1 MNTLAFHLGPFQFD
15 QPWWLVLLPVCWVL
29 VVWIGRQTLSG
40 MGTTARRVSLV
51 VRLILVLLIVGA
63 VARPQWRRDAKSV
76 NVAAIIDVSDSTSR
90 TRIGPDGKPVS
101 ITALSEAFLAEAAK
115 GAKRGDTYSR
125 LTAARK
131 SYVQSLPT
139 PPDAKPE
146 IQTIGATDG
155 TNLAD
160 AITLALAIPG
170 LDADQSLA
178 AKRIL
183 LFSDGNQ
190 TAGDVL
196 TAASAAKAAGV
207 PIDVRPLRYKFENE
221 VIIDKI
227 VTPTTARMGQNVNL
241 RVMITS
247 LKAASGRVTLMVNGD
262 PVKLGDGANEMGMR
276 VTLDAGPNVI
286 TIPVSLPVSG
296 PQRFEAV
303 FEPDDGRMDSIAQN
317 NRSMAVTFVQGEGR
331 ILVLTPNEAEVLPL
345 ERVLQQ
351 ARLSADIK
359 TPAEAPETLVDWGA
373 YDAVIL
379 ANVHAGDLSQ
389 QKQEDLKSY
398 VHDLGGGLIMVG
410 GPESFGAGGWI
421 GSPVA
426 DALPVKLDPPQ
437 QRQMPRGALVMVM
450 HSCEMPRGNYWGQQV
465 CMAAINNLSRLDMA
479 GVVEYSWTKGDWW
492 VYPLSEIGNKS
503 GITRAINSLTFGDMK
518 VLDGLIKMSIQ
529 DLEKADAGAKHMI
542 IISDGDATLSD
553 RSLLARAAAGRISI
567 STVLVYP
574 HGRGAGGPDWSQ
586 MQDIARQTN
595 GRAYS
600 IIDEGEFAKLPSIFI
615 KEAQI
620 VRRTLIWEGP
630 AFVPT
635 IVNTVSEPMRGL
647 TREGIPPITGY
658 VVAAERE
665 GLSVVTLR
673 GKENDPILAHWQ
685 FGLGKSVA
693 FTSDTAVRWAKAWPS
708 WDKYRA
714 FWEQHVR
721 WAMRPGG
728 SADMRVMT
736 EDMGDRTRLIVEAS
750 DQTGERL
757 NFVQMS
763 GRVVGPGNQS
773 SQVSLRQTGPGR
785 YEGVFDS
792 ASAGAYV
799 TSLRYSIPGAEGQ
812 PSREGTVLAAV
823 TRPYADE
830 FRTLED
836 NASLLKLVAERTGG
850 RVISDDPAKA
860 ELFLRDGMKMPA
872 DARPIWM
879 LVSLIALGVFLLDV
893 AVRRVRIDPEMIASA
908 FRRGMGRGAERANQQ
923 LGSLKEARDRAQQGI
938 SGASAQERTRPAAP
952 TPADGATAGAKFEVG
967 EEELR
972 ASKAVTGLADPNAP
986 APVKVV
992 KTEQPTDAQGEGG
1005 LSRLKKARERAQGK
1019 FEDEEKPGA

>member
-1 MNTLAFHLGPFQFD
+1 MTTLGFHVGPFGFE
-15 QPWWLVLLPVCWVL
+15 QPFWLLLLPICWIL

-40 MGTTARRVSLV
+40 MGTTARRVSLL
-51 VRLILVLLIVGA
+51 VRLLLVLLVVGA
-63 VARPQWRRDAKSV
+63 IARPQWRREARNV

-90 TRIGPDGKPVS
+90 TRLGPDGKPVS
-101 ITALSEAFLAEAAK
+101 VSELSDAFLLEAGK
-115 GAKRGDTYSR
+115 SAKRGDTYSR

-170 LDADQSLA
+170 LDADGSLA

-183 LFSDGNQ
+183 LISDGNQ

-227 VTPTTARMGQNVNL
+227 VTPTTARMGQNINL

-247 LKAASGRVTLMVNGD
+247 LKAATGRLSLLVNGD
-262 PVKLGDGANEMGMR
+262 PVKLGEGADEMAQQ
-276 VTLDAGPNVI
+276 VALEPGPNVV
-286 TIPVSLPVSG
+286 TIPIALPLSG

-303 FEPDDGRMDSIAQN
+303 FEPDDGRMDSITQN

-331 ILVLTPNEAEVLPL
+331 VLILANTEAESGPL
-345 ERVLQQ
+345 TRVLQE
-351 ARLSADIK
+351 ARLATEVR
-359 TPAEAPETLVDWGA
+359 TPAAAPDSLVDWGA
-373 YDAVIL
+373 FDAVIL

-389 QKQEDLKSY
+389 QKQEDLRSY

-410 GPESFGAGGWI
+410 GPDSFGAGGWI

-465 CMAAINNLSRLDMA
+465 CLAAINNLSRLDMA
-479 GVVEYSWTKGDWW
+479 GIVEYSWTKGDWW
-492 VYPLSEIGNKS
+492 VHPLTELGNKS

-518 VLDGLIKMSIQ
+518 VLDGLIKMSIT
-529 DLEKADAGAKHMI
+529 DLERADAGAKHMI

-553 RSLLARAAAGRISI
+553 RSLLARAAQSKISI

-574 HGRGAGGPDWSQ
+574 HNRAAGGPDWAQ
-586 MQDIARQTN
+586 MQDIARQTG

-630 AFVPT
+630 PFTPT

-647 TREGIPPITGY
+647 TRAGIPPISGY

-693 FTSDTAVRWAKAWPS
+693 FTSDTAVRWAKSWPS

-736 EDMGDRTRLIVEAS
+736 EDLGDRTRLIVEAT
-750 DQTGERL
+750 DQQGERL
-757 NFVQMS
+757 NFVQMQ
-763 GRVVGPGNQS
+763 GRVVGPGNQPA
-773 SQVSLRQTGPGR
+773 QVSLRQTGPGR
-785 YEGVFDS
+785 YEGVFES
-792 ASAGAYV
+792 ANAGAYV
-799 TSLRYSIPGAEGQ
+799 TSLRYSIPGKEGQ

-836 NASLLKLVAERTGG
+836 NASLLRLVAERTGG
-850 RVISDDPAKA
+850 RVISDDPANA
-860 ELFLRDGMKMPA
+860 NLFLREGLVMPA

-893 AVRRVRIDPEMIASA
+893 AVRRVRIDPELIAAA
-908 FRRGMGRGAERANQQ
+908 FKRGIGRGTERANQQ
-923 LGSLKEARDRAQQGI
+923 LGSLKEARGRAQRGI
-938 SGASAQERTRPAAP
+938 SATTAERARPGAP
-952 TPADGATAGAKFEVG
+952 TAADGTTAAAKFEVG
-967 EEELR
+967 EDELR
-972 ASKAVTGLADPNAP
+972 ASRTNAGLADANAA
-986 APVKVV
+986 API
-992 KTEQPTDAQGEGG
+992 KTITSEQPTADPGEGG

-1019 FEDEEKPGA
+1019 FEDEEKKDT